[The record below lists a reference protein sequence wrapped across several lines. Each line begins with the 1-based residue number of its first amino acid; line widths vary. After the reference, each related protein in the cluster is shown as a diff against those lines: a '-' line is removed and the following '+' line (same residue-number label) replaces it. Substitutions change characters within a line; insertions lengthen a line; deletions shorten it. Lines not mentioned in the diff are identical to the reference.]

1 VQVEEGVAQVELVKM
16 VQPLELVQAMVL
28 LALKAEEGFVVQVL
42 V

>member
-28 LALKAEEGFVVQVL
+28 LAPKVEEDFLVRVL